1 MQNRDSYC
9 SFYTVSAP
17 IKSLGV
23 AGLAITIRHHG
34 LRLLTLNNEAVG
46 LVMHQARLTTFGT
59 YSIRWFKESIGCEK
73 KLQVMTEGMKILEDV
88 CHEYHSSMEGK
99 YMIVHSVNATGIVN
113 DTYYPDKLVSK
124 C

>member
-1 MQNRDSYC
+1 MQNRGSYC
-9 SFYTVSAP
+9 SFYTLNAP
-17 IKSLGV
+17 TKSLGV
-23 AGLAITIRHHG
+23 VGLVTIRRHG

-46 LVMHQARLTTFGT
+46 LVMHQARLTTFGR
-59 YSIRWFKESIGCEK
+59 YSIRWFEESIGCEK

-88 CHEYHSSMEGK
+88 CHEYRSSMAGK
-99 YMIVHSVNATGIVN
+99 YMIVHSVNAAGIVN

>member
-1 MQNRDSYC
+1 MH
-9 SFYTVSAP
+9 P

-23 AGLAITIRHHG
+23 AGLVTIRHHG

-46 LVMHQARLTTFGT
+46 LMTDKVNLPHLEGIVYVGLRSLLAA
-59 YSIRWFKESIGCEK
+59 KK

-88 CHEYHSSMEGK
+88 CHEYRSSMAGE

-113 DTYYPDKLVSK
+113 DTYYPDKFSW
-124 C
+124 